1 MKKLTSIFLAML
13 TVLCA
18 FSGTTVFA
26 DDEYIPYHICEYEEY
41 IEPSKYSV
49 MEAQCEKGE
58 KGLKCKICGEKK
70 DVEIIPPTGYIN
82 FSSDP
87 NKYCNHIVYTGKA
100 IKPTVYVW
108 IDEQNRLT
116 EGVDYD
122 VEYIGTCKEIGRHK
136 VIVKFK
142 GDYSGKA
149 GRTFE
154 IYPPNVK
161 TKSVK
166 GIKNGF
172 KVEWKKVGK
181 KYDVDGYIVTVMS
194 GNHENKEVGTCY
206 VKQVKIKGK
215 NKTSATIKGLKR
227 NKKYYVFVQSYKK
240 QNFDYKPDQY
250 ATFTSQ
256 EPDDNQSWK
265 NIRYKTK

>member
-1 MKKLTSIFLAML
+1 MRF
-13 TVLCA
+13 
-18 FSGTTVFA
+18 
-26 DDEYIPYHICEYEEY
+26 
-41 IEPSKYSV
+41 
-49 MEAQCEKGE
+49 
-58 KGLKCKICGEKK
+58 
-70 DVEIIPPTGYIN
+70 
-82 FSSDP
+82 
-87 NKYCNHIVYTGKA
+87 
-100 IKPTVYVW
+100 
-108 IDEQNRLT
+108 
-116 EGVDYD
+116 
-122 VEYIGTCKEIGRHK
+122 
-136 VIVKFK
+136 
-142 GDYSGKA
+142 
-149 GRTFE
+149 
-154 IYPPNVK
+154 PPNVK

-194 GNHENKEVGTCY
+194 GNHENREVGTSY

-215 NKTSATIKGLKR
+215 NKASATIKGLKR

-265 NIRYKTK
+265 NIRFKTK